1 MRQAGKD
8 EETMKKF
15 LLDAL
20 ALLAILAML
29 TSGHAAQ
36 AVPDNAVPYV
46 ADAPCIVVCAYNPET
61 DTLYTAIV
69 LEWQFRELAAQNLVF
84 SAYECQPDGLAPI
97 SWTIAPDGEMYTSY
111 IPFRF

>member
-1 MRQAGKD
+1 
-8 EETMKKF
+8 MKKF
-15 LLDAL
+15 LFDVL
-20 ALLAILAML
+20 AVLVILAML

-36 AVPDNAVPYV
+36 AVPDSAVPYV

-69 LEWQFRELAAQNLVF
+69 LEWQFCELVSQNLVF
-84 SAYECQPDGLAPI
+84 SAYEIQPDGLAPI
-97 SWTIAPDGEMYTSY
+97 SWESMPDGNIYTSY